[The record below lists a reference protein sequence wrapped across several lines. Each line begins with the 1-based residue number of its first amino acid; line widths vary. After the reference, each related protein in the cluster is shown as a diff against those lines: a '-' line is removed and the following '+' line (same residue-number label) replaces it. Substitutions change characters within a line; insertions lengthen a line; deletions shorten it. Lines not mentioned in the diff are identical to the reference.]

1 MADTKHYF
9 IEWNWWPQ
17 DAGRFS
23 TEADMTPDQAAE
35 IERNLKRRAD
45 EAGDIECVEVYE
57 RTLFH
62 QDVNGL
68 RREIVDAL
76 GNVCPDCF
84 ATLGDDPGH
93 DCRLSNRQ
101 SV

>member
-9 IEWNWWPQ
+9 IEWNWWPE

-23 TEADMTPDQAAE
+23 TEADMTPDEAVE
-35 IERNLKRRAD
+35 IERNLKERAD
-45 EAGDIECVEVYE
+45 KAGDIDCVEVYP

-62 QDVNGL
+62 QDAKGL
-68 RREIVDAL
+68 RTEIVDAL
-76 GNVCPDCF
+76 GDACPDCF
-84 ATLGDDPGH
+84 APLGDHPGH

-101 SV
+101 PA

>member
-1 MADTKHYF
+1 MPDTKHYF
-9 IEWNWWPQ
+9 IEWNWWPE

-23 TEADMTPDQAAE
+23 SEADMTPDEAVE
-35 IERNLKRRAD
+35 IERNLKERAD
-45 EAGDIECVEVYE
+45 KVGDIECVEVYP

-68 RREIVDAL
+68 RREIVEAL
-76 GNVCPDCF
+76 DNACLDCF
-84 ATLGDDPGH
+84 APLGDDPGH
-93 DCRLSNRQ
+93 VCRPSNRQ